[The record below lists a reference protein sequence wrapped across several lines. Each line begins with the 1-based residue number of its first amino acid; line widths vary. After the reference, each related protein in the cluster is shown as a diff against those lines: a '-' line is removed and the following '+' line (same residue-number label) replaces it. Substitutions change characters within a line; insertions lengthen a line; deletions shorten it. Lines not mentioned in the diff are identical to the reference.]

1 MVGHSHENRTVNEMA
16 RKTPLAQYRNI
27 GIIAHV
33 DAGKTTTTERIL
45 YYTGKSHKI
54 GEVHEGQATT
64 DYMEQEQKRG
74 ITITSAAT
82 TVTWN
87 DHQVNIIDTPGHVDF
102 TIEVNRSL
110 RVLDGAVVVFDGV
123 AGVEPQSET
132 NWRLADNYNVPR
144 MCFVNKMDRDGAN
157 YLRCVEMIENR
168 LGATPL
174 VTQLPIGS
182 EDKFI
187 GIVDLLKN
195 KALVWKGDDLGAS
208 WDEVDVTEEL
218 IAGLGLEREED
229 FDIMG
234 RVEEFRIAMIEAAV
248 EQDDDAM
255 MAYLEEGQEPDHAT
269 LVKCIHNGTINGSF
283 TPILCGSAFKNK
295 GVQPLLDAVV
305 DYMPSPTEVEAIACV
320 DDDGERIGERN
331 ADDEEPFSALAF
343 KVINDQFGTLTFVRV
358 YSGVAEAGTTVLNT
372 TRGRRERIGRIVEM
386 HADDR
391 IALDEV
397 RAGDIAAFVNLKETT
412 TGDTL
417 SDTSNA
423 VVLERMNFPDPV
435 ISIAVEPK
443 TKADQEKLGL
453 ALGKMIKEDPSLK
466 LETDQETG
474 QVILMG
480 MGELHLD
487 VIIDR
492 IRTEYAVE
500 ANIGRPQVAYREA
513 ITQPHTMVYTHKKQT
528 GGSGQFA
535 EIKLEFEPGERG
547 TGFVFED
554 KIKGGNVPT
563 EFIPSVEH
571 GLKVQSETGV
581 LAGYPTVD
589 FKITLVDGKYHDV
602 DSSTMAFEIAARAA
616 FREGARAAGPVLLEP
631 IMSIEVVTPDDYLG
645 DVIGDINRRRGMVE
659 GQEQR
664 GNGLIVNASAPLS
677 EMFGYIGDLRSMT
690 SGRAT
695 FTMEFDHY
703 AQVPKQIADEITENA
718 A

>member
-1 MVGHSHENRTVNEMA
+1 MA
-16 RKTPLAQYRNI
+16 RQTPLERYRNI

-45 YYTGKSHKI
+45 YYTGKSHKM

-82 TVTWN
+82 TVFWD
-87 DHQVNIIDTPGHVDF
+87 DHQINIIDTPGHVDF

-110 RVLDGAVVVFDGV
+110 RVLDGAVVIFDGV

-157 YLRCVEMIENR
+157 FLRCVEMIEDR
-168 LGATPL
+168 LGAIPL
-174 VTQLPIGS
+174 ITQLPVGS
-182 EDKFI
+182 EDKFV
-187 GIVDLLKN
+187 GIIDLLKN
-195 KALVWKGDDLGAS
+195 KALIWQGDDLGAS
-208 WDEVDVTEEL
+208 WDEIDVSEDL
-218 IAGLGLEREED
+218 VSIYDLDRLED
-229 FDIMG
+229 QDLMS
-234 RVEEFRIAMIEAAV
+234 RIGEYRTAMIETAL
-248 EQDDDAM
+248 EQDDDAIT
-255 MAYLEEGQEPDHAT
+255 AYLEDGIEPDHAT
-269 LVKCIHNGTINGSF
+269 LVKCIHRGTVNGTF
-283 TPILCGSAFKNK
+283 TPVLCGSAFKNK
-295 GVQPLLDAVV
+295 GVQPLLDAIV
-305 DYMPSPTEVEAIACV
+305 DYMPSPTEVEAVPCIDEQGEIAGERKA
-320 DDDGERIGERN
+320 DDD
-331 ADDEEPFSALAF
+331 EPFSALAF
-343 KVINDQFGTLTFVRV
+343 KVINDQFGTLTFIRV
-358 YSGVAEAGTTVLNT
+358 YSGVAKAGTTVLNT
-372 TRGRRERIGRIVEM
+372 TRHKRERIGRIVEM
-386 HADDR
+386 HADER
-391 IALDEV
+391 IALEEV

-417 SDTSNA
+417 SDINQQ
-423 VVLERMNFPDPV
+423 VVLERMMFPDPV

-443 TKADQEKLGL
+443 TKADQEKLST
-453 ALGKMIKEDPSLK
+453 ALGKMVREDPSLH
-466 LETDQETG
+466 LETDIETG

-513 ITQPHTMVYTHKKQT
+513 ITKRRTVVYTHKKQT
-528 GGSGQFA
+528 GGAGQFA
-535 EIKLEFEPGERG
+535 EIKVTFEPGARG
-547 TGFVFED
+547 SGYVFEN
-554 KIKGGNVPT
+554 KIKGGNVPS
-563 EFIPSVEH
+563 EYIPAIKQ
-571 GLKVQSETGV
+571 GIRDQAATGV

-589 FKITLVDGKYHDV
+589 FMATLEDGKYHDV
-602 DSSTMAFEIAARAA
+602 DSSTLAFEIAAKAA

-631 IMSIEVVTPDDYLG
+631 VMSIEVVTPEDHLG
-645 DVIGDINRRRGMVE
+645 DVIGDLNRRRGMIQ

-664 GNGLIVNASAPLS
+664 GSGLVIAASAPLS

-703 AQVPKQIADEITENA
+703 AEVPKQIADEITATA

>member
-1 MVGHSHENRTVNEMA
+1 MAGHTRENRIVNEMA

-54 GEVHEGQATT
+54 GEVHDGQATT

-82 TVTWN
+82 TVIWN
-87 DHQVNIIDTPGHVDF
+87 DHQINIIDTPGHVDF

-144 MCFVNKMDRDGAN
+144 MCFVNKLDRDGAN
-157 YLRCVEMIENR
+157 FLRCVDMIENR
-168 LGATPL
+168 LGAIPL

-182 EDKFI
+182 EDKFV
-187 GIVDLLKN
+187 GIIDLLKN
-195 KALVWKGDDLGAS
+195 KALIWEGDDLGAS
-208 WDEVDVTEEL
+208 WDEIDITDDFVSTYK
-218 IAGLGLEREED
+218 LEREED
-229 FDIMG
+229 IDILS
-234 RVEEFRIAMIEAAV
+234 RVEEFRTALIETAV

-283 TPILCGSAFKNK
+283 TPVLCGSAFKNK

-305 DYMPSPTEVEAIACV
+305 DYMPSPTEVDAIACV
-320 DDDGERIGERN
+320 DEEGERIGVRE

-343 KVINDQFGTLTFVRV
+343 KVINDQFGTLTFARV
-358 YSGVAEAGTTVLNT
+358 YSGVAKAGTTVLNT
-372 TRGRRERIGRIVEM
+372 TRRKRERIGRIVEM

-391 IALDEV
+391 IALDEI
-397 RAGDIAAFVNLKETT
+397 RAGDIAALVNLKETT

-417 SDTSNA
+417 SDINQQ
-423 VVLERMNFPDPV
+423 VILERMNFPDPV

-443 TKADQEKLGL
+443 TKADQEKLGI
-453 ALGKMIKEDPSLK
+453 ALGKMIREDPSLK
-466 LETDQETG
+466 LETDMETG

-513 ITQPHTMVYTHKKQT
+513 ITQAHTMVYTHKKQT
-528 GGSGQFA
+528 GGSGQYA

-554 KIKGGNVPT
+554 KIKGGNVPQ

-589 FKITLVDGKYHDV
+589 FKVTLVDGKYHDV

-631 IMSIEVVTPDDYLG
+631 VMSIEVVTPDDYLG

-703 AQVPKQIADEITENA
+703 AQVPKQIADELTENA

>member
-1 MVGHSHENRTVNEMA
+1 MA
-16 RKTPLAQYRNI
+16 RQTPLERYRNI

-45 YYTGKSHKI
+45 YYTGKSHKM

-82 TVTWN
+82 TVFW
-87 DHQVNIIDTPGHVDF
+87 DEHQINIIDTPGHVDF

-144 MCFVNKMDRDGAN
+144 MCFVNKLDRDGAN
-157 YLRCVEMIENR
+157 YLRCVEMIEDR

-174 VTQLPIGS
+174 ITQIPIGS
-182 EDKFI
+182 EDKFV
-187 GIVDLLKN
+187 GIFDLLKN
-195 KALVWKGDDLGAS
+195 KALVWQSDDLGAS
-208 WDEVDVTEEL
+208 WDEIDVSDDLASVYKLDRQEDLEILSKIEEY
-218 IAGLGLEREED
+218 RT
-229 FDIMG
+229 
-234 RVEEFRIAMIEAAV
+234 AMIETAV

-255 MAYLEEGQEPDHAT
+255 MAYLEEGVEPDHAT
-269 LVKCIHNGTINGSF
+269 LVKCIHRGTVNGTF

-295 GVQPLLDAVV
+295 GVQPLLDAIV

-320 DDDGERIGERN
+320 DEQGEIVGERK
-331 ADDEEPFSALAF
+331 ADDNEPFAALAF
-343 KVINDQFGTLTFVRV
+343 KVINDQFGTLTFMRV
-358 YSGVAEAGTTVLNT
+358 YSGVAKAGTTVLNT
-372 TRGRRERIGRIVEM
+372 TRGKRERIGRIVEM
-386 HADDR
+386 HADER
-391 IALDEV
+391 IALDEI

-417 SDTSNA
+417 SDVNKQ
-423 VVLERMNFPDPV
+423 VVLERMLFPDPV

-443 TKADQEKLGL
+443 TKVDQQKLGT
-453 ALGKMIKEDPSLK
+453 ALGKMIREDPSLK
-466 LETDQETG
+466 LETDNETG

-500 ANIGRPQVAYREA
+500 ANIGQPQVAYREA
-513 ITQPHTMVYTHKKQT
+513 ITKSHTMVYTHKKQT

-535 EIKLEFEPGERG
+535 EIKIIFEPGERG
-547 TGFVFED
+547 TGFVFDD
-554 KIKGGNVPT
+554 KIKGGNVPS
-563 EFIPSVEH
+563 EYIPSIEQ
-571 GLKVQSETGV
+571 GIRTQSATGV

-589 FKITLVDGKYHDV
+589 FKATLLDGKYHDV
-602 DSSTMAFEIAARAA
+602 DSSTLAFEIAAKAA
-616 FREGARAAGPVLLEP
+616 FREGARAASPVLLEP

-645 DVIGDINRRRGMVE
+645 DVIGDLNRRRGMIE

-664 GNGLIVNASAPLS
+664 GNGLVIAAAAPLS

-703 AQVPKQIADEITENA
+703 AEVPKQIADEITATA

>member
-1 MVGHSHENRTVNEMA
+1 
-16 RKTPLAQYRNI
+16 
-27 GIIAHV
+27 
-33 DAGKTTTTERIL
+33 
-45 YYTGKSHKI
+45 
-54 GEVHEGQATT
+54 
-64 DYMEQEQKRG
+64 
-74 ITITSAAT
+74 
-82 TVTWN
+82 
-87 DHQVNIIDTPGHVDF
+87 
-102 TIEVNRSL
+102 
-110 RVLDGAVVVFDGV
+110 
-123 AGVEPQSET
+123 
-132 NWRLADNYNVPR
+132 
-144 MCFVNKMDRDGAN
+144 
-157 YLRCVEMIENR
+157 
-168 LGATPL
+168 
-174 VTQLPIGS
+174 
-182 EDKFI
+182 
-187 GIVDLLKN
+187 
-195 KALVWKGDDLGAS
+195 
-208 WDEVDVTEEL
+208 
-218 IAGLGLEREED
+218 
-229 FDIMG
+229 
-234 RVEEFRIAMIEAAV
+234 
-248 EQDDDAM
+248 
-255 MAYLEEGQEPDHAT
+255 
-269 LVKCIHNGTINGSF
+269 
-283 TPILCGSAFKNK
+283 
-295 GVQPLLDAVV
+295 
-305 DYMPSPTEVEAIACV
+305 MPSPTEVDAIACV
-320 DDDGERIGERN
+320 DEDGERVGVRE
-331 ADDEEPFSALAF
+331 ADDAEPFSALAF

-358 YSGVAEAGTTVLNT
+358 YSGVAKAGTTVFNT

-391 IALDEV
+391 IALEEV

-417 SDTSNA
+417 ADINRQ
-423 VVLERMNFPDPV
+423 VILERMNFPDPV

-443 TKADQEKLGL
+443 TKADQEKLGI
-453 ALGKMIKEDPSLK
+453 ALGKMIREDPSLK
-466 LETDQETG
+466 LETDIETG

-513 ITQPHTMVYTHKKQT
+513 ITRAHTMVYTHKKQT
-528 GGSGQFA
+528 GGSGQYA

-554 KIKGGNVPT
+554 KVKGGNVPA
-563 EFIPSVEH
+563 EFIPAVQH

-589 FKITLVDGKYHDV
+589 FKVTLVDGKSHDV

-631 IMSIEVVTPDDYLG
+631 VMSIEIVTPDDYLG
-645 DVIGDINRRRGMVE
+645 DVIGDINRRRGMIE

-677 EMFGYIGDLRSMT
+677 EMFGYISDLRSMT

-703 AQVPKQIADEITENA
+703 AQVPKQIADDITENA

>member
-1 MVGHSHENRTVNEMA
+1 MA
-16 RKTPLAQYRNI
+16 RKTPLERYRNI

-45 YYTGKSHKI
+45 YYTGKSHKM

-82 TVTWN
+82 TVFWD
-87 DHQVNIIDTPGHVDF
+87 DHQINIIDTPGHVDF

-110 RVLDGAVVVFDGV
+110 RVLDGAIVVFDGV

-144 MCFVNKMDRDGAN
+144 MCFVNKLDRDGAD
-157 YLRCVEMIENR
+157 YLRCIDMIEKR

-187 GIVDLLKN
+187 GIIDLLKN
-195 KALVWKGDDLGAS
+195 KALVWEGDDLGAS
-208 WDEVDVTEEL
+208 WNEIDITDDLAKTYN
-218 IAGLGLEREED
+218 LEREGD
-229 FDIMG
+229 FDILS
-234 RVEEFRIAMIEAAV
+234 RVEEFRTALIEAAV

-269 LVKCIHNGTINGSF
+269 LVKCIHAGTINGSF

-305 DYMPSPTEVEAIACV
+305 NYMPSPTEVDAIACV
-320 DDDGERIGERN
+320 DEDGERVGVRE
-331 ADDEEPFSALAF
+331 ADDAEPFSALAF

-358 YSGVAEAGTTVLNT
+358 YSGVAKAGTTVFNT

-391 IALDEV
+391 IALEEV

-417 SDTSNA
+417 ADINRQ
-423 VVLERMNFPDPV
+423 VILERMNFPDPV

-443 TKADQEKLGL
+443 TKADQEKLGI
-453 ALGKMIKEDPSLK
+453 ALGKMIREDPSLK
-466 LETDQETG
+466 LETDIETG

-513 ITQPHTMVYTHKKQT
+513 ITRAHTMVYTHKKQT
-528 GGSGQFA
+528 GGSGQYA

-554 KIKGGNVPT
+554 KVKGGNVPA
-563 EFIPSVEH
+563 EFIPAVQH

-589 FKITLVDGKYHDV
+589 FKVTLVDGKSHDV

-631 IMSIEVVTPDDYLG
+631 VMSIEIVTPDDYLG
-645 DVIGDINRRRGMVE
+645 DVIGDINRRRGMIE

-664 GNGLIVNASAPLS
+664 GNGLTVNASAPLS
-677 EMFGYIGDLRSMT
+677 EMFGYISDLRSMT

-703 AQVPKQIADEITENA
+703 AQVPKQIADDITENA

>member
-1 MVGHSHENRTVNEMA
+1 MA
-16 RKTPLAQYRNI
+16 RKTPLERYRNI

-45 YYTGKSHKI
+45 FYTGKSHKI

-82 TVTWN
+82 TVFWN
-87 DHQVNIIDTPGHVDF
+87 DNQINIIDTPGHVDF

-144 MCFVNKMDRDGAN
+144 MCFVNKLDRDGAN
-157 YLRCVEMIENR
+157 YLRCIEMIKDR

-174 VTQLPIGS
+174 VTQIPIGS
-182 EDKFI
+182 EDKFV
-187 GIVDLLKN
+187 GIIDLLKN
-195 KALVWKGDDLGAS
+195 KALVWEGDDLGAS
-208 WDEVDVTEEL
+208 WDEIDITDD
-218 IAGLGLEREED
+218 LGTKYNLERQED
-229 FDIMG
+229 HEILA
-234 RVEEFRIAMIEAAV
+234 RVEEFRNAMIETAV

-255 MAYLEEGQEPDHAT
+255 MAYLDEGIEPDHAT
-269 LVKCIHNGTINGSF
+269 LVKCIRKGTINGAF

-295 GVQPLLDAVV
+295 GVQPLLDAIV
-305 DYMPSPTEVEAIACV
+305 DYMPSPMEVDAIACV
-320 DDDGERIGERN
+320 DDQGEIIGDRK
-331 ADDEEPFSALAF
+331 ASDEEPFSALAF

-358 YSGVAEAGTTVLNT
+358 YSGVAKAGTTVLNT
-372 TRGRRERIGRIVEM
+372 TRERRERIGRIVEM

-417 SDTSNA
+417 SDVNKP
-423 VVLERMNFPDPV
+423 VVLERMLFPEPV

-443 TKADQEKLGL
+443 TKDDQQKLGI
-453 ALGKMIKEDPSLK
+453 ALGKMVREDPSLR
-466 LETDQETG
+466 LETDIETG

-500 ANIGRPQVAYREA
+500 ANIGKPQVAYREA
-513 ITQPHTMVYTHKKQT
+513 ITKVHEMVYTHKKQT

-535 EIKLEFEPGERG
+535 EIKIIFEPGERG
-547 TGFVFED
+547 TGFVFDD
-554 KIKGGNVPT
+554 KIKGGNVPA
-563 EFIPSVEH
+563 EYIPAIEH
-571 GLKVQSETGV
+571 GIRTQCATGV

-589 FKITLVDGKYHDV
+589 FKATLIDGKYHDV
-602 DSSTMAFEIAARAA
+602 DSSTMAFEIAAKAA

-631 IMSIEVVTPDDYLG
+631 VMLIEVVTPDDYLG
-645 DVIGDINRRRGMVE
+645 DVIGDLNRRRGMIE

-664 GNGLIVNASAPLS
+664 GNGLVITASAPLS

-695 FTMEFDHY
+695 FTMEFHHY
-703 AQVPKQIADEITENA
+703 AEVPKQIADEITATA

>member
-1 MVGHSHENRTVNEMA
+1 MA
-16 RKTPLAQYRNI
+16 RKTPLERYRNI

-45 YYTGKSHKI
+45 YYTGKSHKM
-54 GEVHEGQATT
+54 GEVLEGQATT

-82 TVTWN
+82 TVFWD
-87 DHQVNIIDTPGHVDF
+87 DHQINIIDTPGHVDF

-110 RVLDGAVVVFDGV
+110 RVLDGAIVVFDGV

-144 MCFVNKMDRDGAN
+144 MCFVNKLDRDGAD
-157 YLRCVEMIENR
+157 YLRCIDMIEKR

-187 GIVDLLKN
+187 GIIDLLKN
-195 KALVWKGDDLGAS
+195 KALVWEGDDLGAS
-208 WDEVDVTEEL
+208 WNEIDITDDLAKTYN
-218 IAGLGLEREED
+218 LEREGD
-229 FDIMG
+229 FDILS
-234 RVEEFRIAMIEAAV
+234 RVEEFRTALIEAAV

-269 LVKCIHNGTINGSF
+269 LVKCIHAGTINGSF

-305 DYMPSPTEVEAIACV
+305 NYMPSPTEVDAIACV
-320 DDDGERIGERN
+320 DEDGERVGVRE
-331 ADDEEPFSALAF
+331 ADDAEPFSALAF

-358 YSGVAEAGTTVLNT
+358 YSGVAKAGTTVFNT

-391 IALDEV
+391 IALEEV

-417 SDTSNA
+417 ADINRQ
-423 VVLERMNFPDPV
+423 VILERMNFPDPV

-443 TKADQEKLGL
+443 TKADQEKLGI
-453 ALGKMIKEDPSLK
+453 ALGKMIREDPSLK
-466 LETDQETG
+466 LETDIETG

-513 ITQPHTMVYTHKKQT
+513 ITRAHTMVYTHKKQT
-528 GGSGQFA
+528 GGSGQYA

-554 KIKGGNVPT
+554 KVKGGNVPA
-563 EFIPSVEH
+563 EFIPAVQH

-589 FKITLVDGKYHDV
+589 FKVTLVDGKSHDV

-631 IMSIEVVTPDDYLG
+631 VMSIEIVTPDDYLG
-645 DVIGDINRRRGMVE
+645 DVIGDINRRRGMIE

-664 GNGLIVNASAPLS
+664 GNGLTVNASAPLS
-677 EMFGYIGDLRSMT
+677 EMFGYISDLRSMT

-703 AQVPKQIADEITENA
+703 AQVPKQIADDITENA

>member
-1 MVGHSHENRTVNEMA
+1 
-16 RKTPLAQYRNI
+16 
-27 GIIAHV
+27 
-33 DAGKTTTTERIL
+33 
-45 YYTGKSHKI
+45 
-54 GEVHEGQATT
+54 
-64 DYMEQEQKRG
+64 

-82 TVTWN
+82 TCFWN
-87 DHQVNIIDTPGHVDF
+87 DHRINIIDTPGHVDF

-144 MCFVNKMDRDGAN
+144 MCFVNKLDRDGAN
-157 YLRCVEMIENR
+157 YLRCIEMIKDR

-174 VTQLPIGS
+174 VTQIPIGS
-182 EDKFI
+182 EDKFV
-187 GIVDLLKN
+187 GIIDLLKN
-195 KALVWKGDDLGAS
+195 KALVWEGDDLGAS
-208 WDEVDVTEEL
+208 WDEIDITDD
-218 IAGLGLEREED
+218 LGTKYNLERQED
-229 FDIMG
+229 HEILA
-234 RVEEFRIAMIEAAV
+234 RVEEFRSAMIETAV

-255 MAYLEEGQEPDHAT
+255 MAYLDEGIEPDHAT
-269 LVKCIHNGTINGSF
+269 LVKCIHKGTINGTF

-295 GVQPLLDAVV
+295 GVQPLLDAIV
-305 DYMPSPTEVEAIACV
+305 DYMPSPMEVDAIACV
-320 DDDGERIGERN
+320 DDQGEIIGDRK
-331 ADDEEPFSALAF
+331 ASDEEPFSALAF

-358 YSGVAEAGTTVLNT
+358 YSGVAKAGTTVLNT
-372 TRGRRERIGRIVEM
+372 TRERRERIGRIVEM

-391 IALDEV
+391 FALDEV
-397 RAGDIAAFVNLKETT
+397 RTGDIAAFVNLKETT

-417 SDTSNA
+417 SDVTKQ
-423 VVLERMNFPDPV
+423 VVLERMLFPEPV

-443 TKADQEKLGL
+443 TKDDQQKLGI
-453 ALGKMIKEDPSLK
+453 ALGKMVREDPSLR
-466 LETDQETG
+466 LETDIETG

-500 ANIGRPQVAYREA
+500 ANIGKPQVAYREA
-513 ITQPHTMVYTHKKQT
+513 ITKVHEMVYTHKKQT

-535 EIKLEFEPGERG
+535 EIKIIFEPGERG
-547 TGFVFED
+547 TGFVFDD
-554 KIKGGNVPT
+554 KIKGGNVPA
-563 EFIPSVEH
+563 EFIPSIEH
-571 GLKVQSETGV
+571 GIRTQCTTGV

-589 FKITLVDGKYHDV
+589 FKATLIDGKYHDV
-602 DSSTMAFEIAARAA
+602 DSSTMAFEIAAKAA

-631 IMSIEVVTPDDYLG
+631 VMLIEVVTPDDYLG
-645 DVIGDINRRRGMVE
+645 DVIGDLNRRRGMIE

-664 GNGLIVNASAPLS
+664 GNGLVITASAPLS

-695 FTMEFDHY
+695 FTMEFHHY
-703 AQVPKQIADEITENA
+703 AQVPKLIADEITATA